1 VYQASDFSYVK
12 DSVFTHNEADLD
24 GGGFYLTYPRVSF
37 LNTEFSYNRARRNGG
52 AGFNI
57 AGELILLDSNIL
69 SNQADQDGGGIY
81 NNRYMLISRS
91 AFLDD
96 DAQGNGGGVYHA
108 TGSVYSIIE
117 SSTFHGNDADQGG
130 GVFSETSLSIR
141 NCTFYSN
148 SADAGGGGAVYGSY
162 TTHLINSIL
171 AYSTSGGNCS
181 TSPGLVTGIT
191 TSTAALP
198 VILEQIMDR

>member
-1 VYQASDFSYVK
+1 MYQASDFSYVK

-117 SSTFHGNDADQGG
+117 SSTFHGNDAVRAEG
-130 GVFSETSLSIR
+130 FSLRRAYRSGIVHFTR
-141 NCTFYSN
+141 TPPMQ
-148 SADAGGGGAVYGSY
+148 AAGARYMVR
-162 TTHLINSIL
+162 TPLI
-171 AYSTSGGNCS
+171 
-181 TSPGLVTGIT
+181 
-191 TSTAALP
+191 
-198 VILEQIMDR
+198 